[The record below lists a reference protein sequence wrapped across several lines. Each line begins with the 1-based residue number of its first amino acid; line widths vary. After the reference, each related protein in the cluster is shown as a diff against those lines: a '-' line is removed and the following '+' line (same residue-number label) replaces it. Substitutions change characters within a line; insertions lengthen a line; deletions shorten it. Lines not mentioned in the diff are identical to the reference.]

1 MKLKILG
8 SGSSGNCYILENDE
22 EALIIEAGLP
32 FMEAKKALD
41 FNVMKIVGVLASH
54 IHGDHAKY
62 IEEYKRAG
70 IKYFAPYDMSHH
82 ISAEYNH
89 MGKFR
94 IKDFANSD
102 KSGRWLHNNS
112 DGSECPCYGFHI
124 THPDMGSLVYATDT
138 EYVRWRFKGVNHI
151 LCEVN
156 YDMQFVDRD
165 EPNYE
170 HRLRGHMSLP
180 AALDF
185 ISTNDNPNLR
195 TVCLLHLSASSS
207 DAELFLKKA
216 KETVKYGADCHI
228 AQKGLNISLD
238 LLPF

>member
-1 MKLKILG
+1 MKLKVLG
-8 SGSSGNCYILENDE
+8 SGSSGNCYILENDN
-22 EALIIEAGLP
+22 EALIIEAGVP
-32 FMEAKKALD
+32 FMEVKKALN

-70 IKYFAPYDMSHH
+70 IKYFTPYDMSHH

-151 LCEVN
+151 LCEAN
-156 YDMQFVDRD
+156 YDLQFVDRD

-180 AALDF
+180 TALDF
-185 ISTNDNPNLR
+185 ISTNDNPALR
-195 TVCLLHLSASSS
+195 NVVLIHLSDKSGDPA
-207 DAELFLKKA
+207 LFQRRA
-216 KETVKYGADCHI
+216 KEVLKYDTDVYVAH
-228 AQKGLNISLD
+228 KGLEVSLD
-238 LLPF
+238 LCPF

>member
-1 MKLKILG
+1 MKLTVLG
-8 SGSSGNCYILENDE
+8 SSSSGNCYLLHNDTECLILE
-22 EALIIEAGLP
+22 AGINFL
-32 FMEAKKALD
+32 EVKKALN

-62 IEEYKRAG
+62 IEEYRRAG
-70 IKYFAPYDMSHH
+70 IKYFTPYDMSHH

-112 DGSECPCYGFHI
+112 DGSECPCYGFYI
-124 THPDMGSLVYATDT
+124 THPDIGSLVYVTDT
-138 EYVRWRFKGVNHI
+138 EYVRWRFNGVNHI
-151 LCEVN
+151 LCEAN
-156 YDMQFVDRD
+156 YDTQFVNRD

-180 AALDF
+180 TALDF
-185 ISTNDNPNLR
+185 ISTNDNPALR
-195 TVCLLHLSASSS
+195 NVVLIHLSDKCGDPA
-207 DAELFLKKA
+207 LFQKRA
-216 KETVKYGADCHI
+216 KEVLKYDTDVYVAH
-228 AQKGLNISLD
+228 KGLEVNLD
-238 LLPF
+238 LCPF

>member
-1 MKLKILG
+1 
-8 SGSSGNCYILENDE
+8 
-22 EALIIEAGLP
+22 
-32 FMEAKKALD
+32 MEVKKALD
-41 FNVMKIVGVLASH
+41 FNVMKITGVLVSH

-62 IEEYKRAG
+62 IGEYEKAG
-70 IKYFAPYDMSHH
+70 ISVWKPYDMEFYKSC
-82 ISAEYNH
+82 EMKKYGTFKVRTFPNQD
-89 MGKFR
+89 
-94 IKDFANSD
+94 KDR
-102 KSGRWLHNNS
+102 RWLHNNS

-124 THPDMGSLVYATDT
+124 THPEMGSLVYVTDT
-138 EYVRWRFKGVNHI
+138 EYVRWRFKGVDHI
-151 LCEVN
+151 LCEAN
-156 YDMQFVDRD
+156 YDMQFVNRG

-180 AALDF
+180 TALDF

-238 LLPF
+238 LVPF

>member
-1 MKLKILG
+1 MKLKVLG
-8 SGSSGNCYILENDE
+8 SGSSGNCYILENDD
-22 EALIIEAGLP
+22 EALIIEAGVP
-32 FMEAKKALD
+32 FMEVKKALN

-54 IHGDHAKY
+54 VHGDHAKY
-62 IEEYKRAG
+62 IDEYKRAG
-70 IKYFAPYDMSHH
+70 IKHFSPYDMSHH
-82 ISAEYNH
+82 ISAECNF
-89 MGKFR
+89 MGNFR

-102 KSGRWLHNNS
+102 KSGRWLHNNG
-112 DGSECPCYGFHI
+112 DGSECPCYGFCI
-124 THPDMGSLVYATDT
+124 MHPDIGSLVYATDT

-151 LCEVN
+151 LCEAN
-156 YDMQFVDRD
+156 YDMQFVNRD

-180 AALDF
+180 TALDF